1 MQLLGPE
8 GGSVTIFWAGGSAIA
23 WRLGGATMVLT
34 QGLSFQFILGV
45 SLEKVQEVLGPIPRP
60 SLPPLVRCGCQAL
73 NITSQLPSLLVE
85 RISLRSRP
93 SLSRIPSLLH
103 DRRLIPRPSLPPLVR
118 CGCQALSIISQLPS
132 RKMTPAL
139 LPWVVW
145 YRIASHPQLLQV
157 PWVVSSPTEVED
169 AVRVVAPVAVSTI
182 VGSPPFEVAPLSLP
196 AAKMPTG
203 HLKRQGRYHGASALG
218 SRKSLTDH

>member
-1 MQLLGPE
+1 
-8 GGSVTIFWAGGSAIA
+8 
-23 WRLGGATMVLT
+23 MVLT
-34 QGLSFQFILGV
+34 QGLSSQFILGV

-85 RISLRSRP
+85 RISWSRP
-93 SLSRIPSLLH
+93 SLSRIPSQLH
-103 DRRLIPRPSLPPLVR
+103 DRRPIPRPSLPPLVR

-157 PWVVSSPTEVED
+157 PWVVSSPTEVPQLLQVPWVVSSPTEVQD

-196 AAKMPTG
+196 AVTIPTG